1 MLQYGKNLEHHLS
14 TIEINKQQLTAVLN
28 ECYINQLEEII
39 AFCDILVVE
48 NLRYKKDFVD
58 FLSQFFLESS
68 FVKKLVEKLNQ
79 NSISSKLYNHLIWLD
94 NKVDTALTFE
104 LYSLEL
110 DDLVPQRYGSMAQKK
125 LEGNYSI
132 ITRTVYDHW
141 RGKED
146 FLQIDKKIQTL
157 FRLFYPK
164 PFDYELLKI
173 EEPYETQYS
182 YTNENGVFQFIST
195 IQEMLQNNLVE
206 FGKTNEKPLAKTL
219 NMLKAST
226 GTEEFYTD
234 KKSNTLATDMLTR
247 SFSFFYWQQKRF
259 ESTNLESLH
268 RFIALQFDNQLEFF
282 ISRIFASHLKKVRF
296 DFYYTSQS
304 DMFDIIKIIV
314 NNLIGKNWVKVDNI
328 LNFCKYRDLYFHLE
342 SSAKTDTYYMK
353 TNDDEIEAD
362 KYYFEIF
369 YEPLLK
375 ASLFYLGA
383 LGVLELKY
391 NDPKSPYDITAQ
403 SLSYIS
409 VWDSLEYVKLTDLG
423 LYTLGVNK
431 TYKVKEIKKKTS
443 NIKFDEFKPMIT
455 VDTTDTITIAKIEP
469 YTEKQDDKYILS
481 YSKIFKDCSSY
492 KTLVAK
498 IDAFYKLFDR
508 ELPKVFDHYFNE
520 IKQNANMLKK
530 EPKLITIELKNNK
543 KLLHLFMSNKKLQE
557 LTIKASG
564 YRVIV
569 SKDDITKLTKI
580 VKDNGFFIEF

>member
-1 MLQYGKNLEHHLS
+1 MLQYEKNLEQDLN
-14 TIEINKQQLTAVLN
+14 TLEINKQQLTAILN

-58 FLSQFFLESS
+58 FLSQFFSESS

-79 NSISSKLYNHLIWLD
+79 DSVSNELYNHLIWLD

-110 DDLVPQRYGSMAQKK
+110 DDLVPQRYGGMAQKR
-125 LEGNYSI
+125 LEGNYSL

-164 PFDYELLKI
+164 PFDYELLSIQK
-173 EEPYETQYS
+173 PYETQYT
-182 YTNENGVFQFIST
+182 YTNENGVFQFINT

-226 GTEEFYTD
+226 GIEEFYTD

-247 SFSFFYWQQKRF
+247 SFSFFYWQQKKF
-259 ESTNLESLH
+259 ESTLLESLH

-296 DFYYTSQS
+296 DFYYTSQR
-304 DMFDIIKIIV
+304 DIFDIIKIIV
-314 NNLIGKNWVKVDNI
+314 NDLIGKDWVKVENI

-353 TNDDEIEAD
+353 TNDDEIAAD

-375 ASLFYLGA
+375 AGLFYLGA
-383 LGVLELKY
+383 LGILELKY
-391 NDPKSPYDITAQ
+391 DNPKSPCNITAQ
-403 SLSYIS
+403 NLPYIS
-409 VWDSLEYVKLTDLG
+409 VWDSLKYVKLTNLG
-423 LYTLGVNK
+423 LYTLGVNE
-431 TYKVKEIKKKTS
+431 TYEVKEIKKKTS

-455 VDTTDTITIAKIEP
+455 VDKTDTITIAKIEP

-481 YSKIFKDCSSY
+481 YSKIFKDCTNY

-498 IDAFYKLFDR
+498 IDAFYKLFDT
-508 ELPKVFDHYFNE
+508 ELPKVFDEYFNE

-530 EPKLITIELKNNK
+530 EPKLITIELQNNK

-580 VKDNGFFIEF
+580 VKENGFFIEF